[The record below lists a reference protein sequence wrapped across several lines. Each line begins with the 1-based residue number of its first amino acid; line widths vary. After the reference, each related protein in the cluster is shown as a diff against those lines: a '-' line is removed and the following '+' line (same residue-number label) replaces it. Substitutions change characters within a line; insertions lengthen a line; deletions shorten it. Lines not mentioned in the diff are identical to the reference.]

1 MDYKYEN
8 PYSYKLIYV
17 FRIENETHKNL
28 LKVGETTI
36 KTHLPID
43 HLSPNSKSLNKE
55 AHKRIKQ
62 YTTTAGISYKL
73 LHTELAIKL

>member
-36 KTHLPID
+36 KTNLPID
-43 HLSPNSKSLNKE
+43 HLSPNSKS
-55 AHKRIKQ
+55 
-62 YTTTAGISYKL
+62 
-73 LHTELAIKL
+73 